1 MRQYSAKLA
10 IFLCIIFII
19 LAYAIVSSPKEGFTP
34 RFIREKKN
42 YTLRKLRGIYQPYY
56 RQFTNIVNRLKRQV
70 L

>member
-1 MRQYSAKLA
+1 MQQYSVKLA

-19 LAYAIVSSPKEGFTP
+19 LAYVIASSPKEGFMP

-56 RQFTNIVNRLKRQV
+56 RQFTNIVNRLKHQV